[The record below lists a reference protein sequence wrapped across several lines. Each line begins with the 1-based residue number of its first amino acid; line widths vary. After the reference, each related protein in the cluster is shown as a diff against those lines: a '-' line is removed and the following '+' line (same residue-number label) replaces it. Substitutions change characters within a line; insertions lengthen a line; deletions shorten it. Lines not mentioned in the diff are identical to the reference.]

1 MDLITLNLS
10 VKLALIFS
18 GVYLWVVMLTGV
30 WKYVQISRS
39 ELARAHYYVD
49 IAHRSSLL
57 YAPASLI
64 LAVMAYCSS
73 FQEIINLLCVI
84 VNLVFFSFSIASYV
98 LHGWLKDTTNQFKQP
113 HQLGAVHLPKILL
126 RLAMILL
133 VIGEIFATGILLL
146 GMIKGLL

>member
-18 GVYLWVVMLTGV
+18 GVYLWVGMLTGV

-64 LAVMAYCSS
+64 LALMAYCSS

>member
-1 MDLITLNLS
+1 MDLIALNLS

-18 GVYLWVVMLTGV
+18 GIYLWVGMLTGV

-57 YAPASLI
+57 YAPATMI
-64 LAVMAYCSS
+64 LALMAYCSDWNGT
-73 FQEIINLLCVI
+73 INLLCVVI
-84 VNLVFFSFSIASYV
+84 NLIFFSFSIASYV

-113 HQLGAVHLPKILL
+113 HQLGSMQLPKILL
-126 RLAMILL
+126 RLAMVLL
-133 VIGEIFATGILLL
+133 VVGEVVATGILLL
-146 GMIKGLL
+146 GMIKGLF